1 MDQATDPR
9 ASWDKA
15 GPELLDKLVTTRDKL
30 LDKLVELNQLEYHT
44 CPRLEYEYQCKI
56 GRHDYELFR
65 VQTDLAR
72 VKRKVSFVKIAL
84 ANGVSPDMP
93 QITRVLDK
101 EFGDSEQQLARHRT
115 FLERLEHSK
124 PPTVSAAQAAQ
135 IEEKHREL
143 VERLHPDLNEQY
155 ATLRSRTY
163 LQMVEAYRCYDYT
176 RLCDVDAISR
186 WMVSAQFSELNFTP
200 SSPAD
205 LLAMYEVSIGFTQ
218 RTIDEVKGNYPYA
231 QRALLDD
238 EDRLAK
244 SIEDMNSLIAEY
256 RDEYAIL
263 EMELNMLLE
272 S

>member
-1 MDQATDPR
+1 MDHATDPR

-15 GPELLDKLVTTRDKL
+15 GQELLDELAATREQL

-44 CPRLEYEYQCKI
+44 CPRIEYEYQCRI

-65 VQTDLAR
+65 AQTDLAR

-93 QITRVLDK
+93 RIAHTLDR
-101 EFGDSEQQLARHRT
+101 EFGDSEQQLTRHHD
-115 FLERLEHSK
+115 FLEQLDQSR
-124 PPTVSAAQAAQ
+124 PPTVSAAQTEQ
-135 IEEKHREL
+135 IEEKHRVL

-163 LQMVEAYRCYDYT
+163 LQMIEAYRRYDYT
-176 RLCDVDAISR
+176 RLCDVEAISR
-186 WMVSAQFSELNFTP
+186 WMVSPQFSELNFTP
-200 SSPAD
+200 SSPAN
-205 LLAMYEVSIGFTQ
+205 LLSMYEVSIGFTQ
-218 RTIDEVKGNYPYA
+218 RTIDEIKSNYPYA

-238 EDRLAK
+238 EERLAK
-244 SIEDMNSLIAEY
+244 SIDDMDTLTAQY
-256 RDEYAIL
+256 RDEHAIL